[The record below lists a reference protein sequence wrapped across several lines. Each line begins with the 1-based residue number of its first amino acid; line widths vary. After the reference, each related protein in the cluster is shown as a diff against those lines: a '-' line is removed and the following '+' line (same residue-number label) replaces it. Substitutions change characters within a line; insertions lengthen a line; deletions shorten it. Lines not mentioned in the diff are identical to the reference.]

1 MKDSYIFYKEKLNA
15 EYKSVFEQVEMYVSL
30 QTIDE
35 TTSEERLGD
44 LLDIFLS
51 AQDAGKPV
59 QKIVGSNLEQFCKA
73 FCSDFGVK
81 NRVFLILDWLKSTA
95 WLLAVISI
103 IDILWLFLD
112 AADTGNFD
120 IRHSISSLN
129 LSMYFTAAILSG
141 ALFITT
147 NLVFQ
152 HLMFKTK
159 RVSMNVL
166 KTVTWMEAGI
176 SFVGILLIVNF
187 SNINLFD
194 VPTWIAA
201 LVSCLYLILYYL
213 LFGKRIK
220 RRKIKLSDLVQDDVQ
235 KEFDSM
241 MNKRFEK
248 AKMKSLKKG
257 KGELTFEEFLTSEE
271 KSCDRAEKLR
281 LFYTLLP
288 IGVTAI
294 AYIVTYI
301 IEGFETYTDSVMFI
315 IIMLAVE
322 YSIMWGLWKIVKS
335 GLITRRAWIKTKRNE
350 KEHGHFY
357 T

>member
-1 MKDSYIFYKEKLNA
+1 M
-15 EYKSVFEQVEMYVSL
+15 
-30 QTIDE
+30 
-35 TTSEERLGD
+35 
-44 LLDIFLS
+44 
-51 AQDAGKPV
+51 
-59 QKIVGSNLEQFCKA
+59 
-73 FCSDFGVK
+73 
-81 NRVFLILDWLKSTA
+81 
-95 WLLAVISI
+95 
-103 IDILWLFLD
+103 
-112 AADTGNFD
+112 
-120 IRHSISSLN
+120 
-129 LSMYFTAAILSG
+129 
-141 ALFITT
+141 
-147 NLVFQ
+147 
-152 HLMFKTK
+152 
-159 RVSMNVL
+159 
-166 KTVTWMEAGI
+166 
-176 SFVGILLIVNF
+176 
-187 SNINLFD
+187 
-194 VPTWIAA
+194 
-201 LVSCLYLILYYL
+201 YYL